1 MEYLVHRIKLH
12 PGTDPQRFE
21 TWVRDVDYATCADLP
36 SVVTFS
42 VQRASTD
49 AEAPFHYFEI
59 IGVTGR
65 DAFETDMKLDAFHKL
80 EEVFDT
86 MAVVVDE
93 TAGER
98 VGAGYSKSSSW

>member
-1 MEYLVHRIKLH
+1 MEYIVHRIKLH

-21 TWVRDVDYATCADLP
+21 DWVRDVDYVTCAELP

-42 VQRASTD
+42 VQCASRD
-49 AEAPFHYFEI
+49 AEASFHYFEI
-59 IGVTGR
+59 IGVSDR
-65 DAFETDMKLDAFHKL
+65 DAFERDMKLDAFHQL
-80 EEVFDT
+80 EETFDT

-98 VGAGYSKSSSW
+98 VGAGYSKSSPW